1 MNMSTFRFAFALAM
15 ALSAFTGVSR
25 ADTVEANCEVRKD
38 GDTQKGRSGPCT
50 FSQRQGFISLNLKNG
65 ESIFLSP
72 AGGANQYRD
81 DNNGHKVTR
90 TSTGQDM
97 SFKWEGGKRINVTLY
112 NNGSRGNASYGAAAT
127 GNGSE
132 YDRGYSDGMRNTWDR
147 EKHNQDYKNGYAAG
161 EAARAGGGKHGNH
174 SSGGQGYGVNRLGNG
189 QFEIVWSK
197 PFCSVLF
204 DSRGL
209 VKTTED
215 CTNQQIEQSKDAA
228 RRER

>member
-1 MNMSTFRFAFALAM
+1 MNMSSFRFALALGLV
-15 ALSAFTGVSR
+15 LSASTGVSV

-50 FSQRQGFISLNLKNG
+50 FSQRQGYVSLNLKNG
-65 ESIFLSP
+65 ERISLSP

-90 TSTGQDM
+90 TTTGQDM

-112 NNGSRGNASYGAAAT
+112 NNSSRGNASYGAAAA

-132 YDRGYSDGMRNTWDR
+132 YDRGYADGMRNSWDTD
-147 EKHNQDYKNGYAAG
+147 KHNQDYKNGYAAG
-161 EAARAGGGKHGNH
+161 EAARAGGGKHANH
-174 SSGGQGYGVNRLGNG
+174 SSGQGYGVNRLGNG
-189 QFEIVWSK
+189 QFEIVWSQ

-209 VKTTED
+209 AKASDD
-215 CTNQQIEQSKDAA
+215 CTDEQIERSREAA